1 LLVVSD
7 RLGAHGLL
15 LQRLGRF
22 FPGEAQVSDFFSDI
36 IAPALKPQPFS
47 LTFLFISV
55 VKIDVGAA
63 GITNG
68 LRILALDVALQ
79 GVIDHGLIIAAPG
92 LMHAFPEPI
101 QYLGI
106 NTNGYAGFSRV
117 WWNGRTTL
125 TLAKIIFFTHSIV
138 LLPFL

>member
-1 LLVVSD
+1 MVF
-7 RLGAHGLL
+7 L

-22 FPGEAQVSDFFSDI
+22 FPGEAQVSDFFPDI

-63 GITNG
+63 RITNG

-79 GVIDHGLIIAAPG
+79 GVIDHCLIIAAPS
-92 LMHAFPEPI
+92 L
-101 QYLGI
+101 I
-106 NTNGYAGFSRV
+106 NA
-117 WWNGRTTL
+117 
-125 TLAKIIFFTHSIV
+125 
-138 LLPFL
+138 LPKPF